1 MSKCHDLV
9 EIVGEIVPALAVFTD
24 EEGNIVISDNEDYS
38 NWEVFEMIGS
48 VGLGFAGDM
57 ITLCYCKLTGVV
69 YIYNV
74 DTKQFLP
81 LISSTGKQYVYDATD
96 CVCKPIDAK

>member
-1 MSKCHDLV
+1 MSKCNDLV
-9 EIVGEIVPALAVFTD
+9 ETVGGIIPAIAVFTY
-24 EEGNIVISDNEDYS
+24 EEGNIVISDTEDYS

-57 ITLCYCKLTGVV
+57 ITLCYCKLTSVV

-81 LISSTGKQYVYDATD
+81 LISATGKHYVYDANN
-96 CVCKPIDAK
+96 CVCRSVDAK